1 MDFANLNLEKF
12 NAVAKQILLLAIERG
27 VESKKEFEKL
37 RNSVIKAEK
46 SEVFH
51 NLYFIKAYQDLLEDG
66 LIYENPLILS
76 FIKKRS
82 VRTLSGVAPV
92 TVLTKPYFCPGK
104 CVYCPTD
111 LRMPKSYLPSQPAAQ
126 RAYRQSF
133 NPYTQVFVRLK
144 ALHMAGHDTS
154 KIELRVIGG
163 SFSAYPRAYQRW
175 FIKRCLLAMNEFSV
189 LLKDENAFSH
199 KNVVKKSIYGED
211 HLSEIRVKSLSKSSK
226 FLDVVNENESAIS
239 KCIGINVET
248 RPDLISSRE
257 LKFFRELGVTKVEMG
272 VQTLYDEVQKK
283 TDRGHDTKAVSSAF
297 SLLKDFG
304 FKVGVHMMPNLP
316 YSTPEMDKQMIF
328 DLFNDNRFKPD
339 YLKIY
344 PCVVVKRAR
353 LSKLYE
359 KGEYKPY
366 SDSTL
371 LEILM
376 DNLKNVPYFC
386 RVDRIARDIPA
397 NDVESGLKTSNIR
410 QILEASLVKE
420 GFKIQEIRF
429 REIKNDKIDDN
440 SIKLLVREYVA
451 SGGKEFFLSFED
463 TKADKLIALLRLRL
477 PGKSYLKELNGAMII
492 REVHVYG
499 TQIPVGKKSGEK
511 QHHGFGTRL
520 ILEAERICKENGFK
534 RLAIIAGIGTR
545 EYYAKRGYR
554 LEGTYMVKDL
564 F

>member
-1 MDFANLNLEKF
+1 MDFANLNLEKYSK
-12 NAVAKQILLLAIERG
+12 VAKQILLLAIERG
-27 VESKKEFEKL
+27 VESKKDFERL
-37 RNSVIKAEK
+37 RNSVVKAEK

-51 NLYFIKAYQDLLEDG
+51 NLYFIKAYQDLLQEG
-66 LIYENPLILS
+66 KIQENPLILS

-126 RAYRQSF
+126 RAFRQSF

-163 SFSAYPRAYQRW
+163 SFNAYPRSYQKW
-175 FIKRCLLAMNEFSV
+175 FIKRCLLAMNEFSILV
-189 LLKDENAFSH
+189 KDEKAFSH
-199 KNVVKKSIYGED
+199 KNIVKKSIYGDD

-226 FLDVVNENESAIS
+226 LEEVVKENEFSIS

-248 RPDLISSRE
+248 RPDLISHKE

-272 VQTLYDEVQKK
+272 VQTLYDEIQRK
-283 TDRGHDTKAVSSAF
+283 TDRGHNTLAVTNAF
-297 SLLKDFG
+297 TLLKDFG

-316 YSTPEMDKQMIF
+316 YSTPEMDKKMIF
-328 DLFNDNRFKPD
+328 DLFNDERFKPD

-366 SDSTL
+366 SDAVL
-371 LEILM
+371 LDILM

-397 NDVESGLKTSNIR
+397 NDIESGLKTSNIR
-410 QILEASLVKE
+410 QILEENLVKD

-429 REIKNDKIDDN
+429 REIKNDKIDES
-440 SIKLLVREYVA
+440 SIKLLIRDYEA
-451 SGGKEFFLSFED
+451 SGGKEFFLSYED
-463 TKADKLIALLRLRL
+463 TKASKLIALLRLRL
-477 PGKSYLKELNGAMII
+477 PGKSRLKELNGAMII

-499 TQIPVGKKSGEK
+499 TQIPVGKKSNDK

-520 ILEAERICKENGFK
+520 IVEAEKICKKNGFA

-545 EYYAKRGYR
+545 EYYAKRGYK

>member
-12 NAVAKQILLLAIERG
+12 NEIAKQILLLAMERA
-27 VESKKEFEKL
+27 VESKREFEKL
-37 RNSVIKAEK
+37 RNSVVKAEK

-51 NLYFIKAYQDLLEDG
+51 NLYFIKAYQDLVNDG
-66 LIYENPLILS
+66 IIDENPLILS

-126 RAYRQSF
+126 RAFRQSF

-154 KIELRVIGG
+154 KIELRIIGG
-163 SFSAYPRAYQRW
+163 SFNAYPRAYQKW
-175 FIKRCLLAMNEFSV
+175 FVKRCLLAMNEFSV
-189 LLKDENAFSH
+189 LIKDEKAFSH
-199 KNVVKKSIYGED
+199 KNVVKKSIYGD
-211 HLSEIRVKSLSKSSK
+211 DLVSEIRVKSLSKTSRFEEEVLK
-226 FLDVVNENESAIS
+226 NEKSLC

-248 RPDLISSRE
+248 RPDLISVKE
-257 LKFFRELGVTKVEMG
+257 LKFFRTLGVTKVEMG
-272 VQTLYDEVQKK
+272 VQTLFDEIQLK
-283 TDRGHDTKAVSSAF
+283 TDRGHDTKAVSKAF

-304 FKVGVHMMPNLP
+304 FKIGVHMMPNLP
-316 YSTPEMDKQMIF
+316 YSTPEMDKQMMK
-328 DLFNDNRFKPD
+328 DLFNDERFKPD

-359 KGEYKPY
+359 KGEFTPY
-366 SDSTL
+366 TDDVL
-371 LEILM
+371 LDILS
-376 DNLKNVPYFC
+376 DNLKNVPFFC

-397 NDVESGLKTSNIR
+397 NDVQSGLKTSNIR
-410 QILEASLVKE
+410 QILEEKLVKE

-429 REIKNDKIDDN
+429 REIKNEKVDEN
-440 SIKLLVREYVA
+440 SINFILREYSA
-451 SGGKEFFLSFED
+451 SNGKEFFLSFED
-463 TKADKLIALLRLRL
+463 VSIDKLIALLRLRL
-477 PGKSYLKELNGAMII
+477 PGKVHIKDLEGAMII

-511 QHHGFGTRL
+511 QHQGFGSRL
-520 ILEAERICKENGFK
+520 IVEAEKICINNGFK

-545 EYYAKRGYR
+545 EYYAKRGYQLR
-554 LEGTYMVKDL
+554 GTYMVKDL